1 MADSNVTSFGRL
13 SAVLTGFPLDRVA
26 PGVDPIGLPAQF
38 LAWVTTQAG
47 AATVQQ
53 LLAAYDAIDRQTGG
67 DLTRQAPLVQGTI
80 MADTTLGP
88 LARRII
94 RLWYLG
100 IWYADEPPVN
110 DPRTGAPPAGQ
121 VVSMNAYTGGL
132 AWDAVQ
138 AHPMGYSEMHYGYWS
153 GTPGPVQT
161 LTTPG
166 A

>member
-1 MADSNVTSFGRL
+1 MADPNVTLFGQL
-13 SAVLTGFPLDRVA
+13 SAVLTGFPLARVA
-26 PGVDPIGLPAQF
+26 PSIDPIGLPQQF
-38 LAWVTTQAG
+38 LSFISAQPGQGPVL
-47 AATVQQ
+47 QQ
-53 LLAAYDAIDRQTGG
+53 LLATYASIGQQQP
-67 DLTRQAPLVQGTI
+67 DLAQQAPLVQQQI
-80 MADTTLGP
+80 MQNAALAP

-100 IWYADEPPVN
+100 SWYADEPPN
-110 DPRTGAPPAGQ
+110 PLGSPGDQ

-132 AWDAVQ
+132 AWDAIQ

>member
-1 MADSNVTSFGRL
+1 MANDVTSFGRL
-13 SAVLTGFPLDRVA
+13 SAVLTGFPLARVA
-26 PGVDPIGLPAQF
+26 PALDPIGLPAQF
-38 LAWVTTQAG
+38 LAWVTDKAG
-47 AATVQQ
+47 AAPVQQ
-53 LLAAYDAIDRQTGG
+53 LLAVYDGIDQSTGG
-67 DLTRQAPLVQGTI
+67 DLAKQGPPVQAQIL
-80 MADTTLGP
+80 ADATLGP
-88 LARRII
+88 LARRIM

-100 IWYADEPPVN
+100 TWYDAEPPVGQF
-110 DPRTGAPPAGQ
+110 PSGQ

-153 GTPGPVQT
+153 GVPAPVQT